1 MSAPRHGR
9 DPRDGGD
16 GQYRYAARTAAGE
29 LVRGCM
35 QAPSAEAVLASLRTR
50 ALFVTAV
57 DRETA
62 LARTLGRSLNV
73 GRPSRRAL
81 LAFFRSFSTLVRA
94 GVPMRRALEVAI
106 ERTSDGVLRESLR
119 SVLADIEHGSAL
131 GDAMERR
138 PRAFA
143 PLYVAM
149 VRAGEAGGIL
159 DDVLERLA
167 SLLERDADLRKKLR
181 AALAYPAVVVTAA
194 LGLVLFL
201 VARIV
206 PMFAQ
211 MFDAFHVELPVTTR
225 ALLALGIALQQP
237 AAWIAAAAVPAIG
250 GLVLFAAV
258 RTRRGALVLDHVRL
272 RLPVAGPLL
281 HKAITARIARM
292 LATLLRSGIELVGAI
307 AVVRPVAGSPAY
319 AAALDR
325 VDVALRAGEPLT
337 APLESSRLFDPLA
350 VALVRVGEETGLV
363 DEMLLKV
370 AAYFESDVEAAIATL
385 GAVLEPALI
394 VALGG
399 IVGFIVFSVFIPLY
413 ALIGSV
419 SK

>member
-1 MSAPRHGR
+1 
-9 DPRDGGD
+9 
-16 GQYRYAARTAAGE
+16 
-29 LVRGCM
+29 
-35 QAPSAEAVLASLRTR
+35 
-50 ALFVTAV
+50 
-57 DRETA
+57 
-62 LARTLGRSLNV
+62 
-73 GRPSRRAL
+73 
-81 LAFFRSFSTLVRA
+81 
-94 GVPMRRALEVAI
+94 
-106 ERTSDGVLRESLR
+106 
-119 SVLADIEHGSAL
+119 
-131 GDAMERR
+131 
-138 PRAFA
+138 
-143 PLYVAM
+143 LYVAM
-149 VRAGEAGGIL
+149 IRAGEAGGIL

-167 SLLERDADLRKKLR
+167 SFLERDADLRKKVR

-201 VARIV
+201 LARIV

-225 ALLALGIALQQP
+225 ALLAAGDALQQP
-237 AAWIAAAAVPAIG
+237 LTWIAGAVAAIVFATRTERG
-250 GLVLFAAV
+250 GLI
-258 RTRRGALVLDHVRL
+258 LDHARL
-272 RLPVAGPLL
+272 RLPIMGPLL

-292 LATLLRSGIELVGAI
+292 LATLLRSGIELVTAI
-307 AVVRPVAGSPAY
+307 GVVRSVAGSPAY
-319 AAALDR
+319 SAALER
-325 VDVALRAGEPLT
+325 VDAALRAGEPLT
-337 APLESSRLFDPLA
+337 APLEASRLFDPLA

-399 IVGFIVFSVFIPLY
+399 VVGFIVFSVFIPLY

>member
-1 MSAPRHGR
+1 VTAPQ
-9 DPRDGGD
+9 GGTAD
-16 GQYRYAARTAAGE
+16 HYRYTARTAAGE
-29 LVRGCM
+29 LVRGSM
-35 QAPSAEAVLASLRTR
+35 EAPSADAVLASLRTR

-57 DRETA
+57 DRENG
-62 LARTLGRSLNV
+62 LARTLARPLNL

-81 LAFFRSFSTLVRA
+81 LGFFRSFSTLVRA
-94 GVPMRRALEVAI
+94 GVPMRRALDVAI
-106 ERTSDGVLRESLR
+106 ERTTDGVLRESLR
-119 SVLADIEHGSAL
+119 AVLADVEHGASL

-167 SLLERDADLRKKLR
+167 TFLERDADLRKKVR
-181 AALAYPAVVVTAA
+181 SALAYPVVVLVAA

-201 VARIV
+201 IARIV
-206 PMFAQ
+206 PMFAR
-211 MFDAFHVELPVTTR
+211 MFDAFHAELPPTTR
-225 ALLALGIALQQP
+225 ALLALGTALQQP
-237 AAWIAAAAVPAIG
+237 VTWGLVAAVP
-250 GLVLFAAV
+250 VAAV
-258 RTRRGALVLDHVRL
+258 CTIFCAARTPGGALLLDRLRL
-272 RLPVAGPLL
+272 RLPVVGPLL
-281 HKAITARIARM
+281 HKAITARVARM
-292 LATLLRSGIELVGAI
+292 LATLLRSGIELVTAI
-307 AVVRPVAGSPAY
+307 GVVRPVAGSPAY
-319 AAALDR
+319 AAALEH
-325 VDVALRAGEPLT
+325 VDVALRAGDALT
-337 APLESSRLFDPLA
+337 TPLEASRLFDPLA

-394 VALGG
+394 VALGAV
-399 IVGFIVFSVFIPLY
+399 VGFIVFSIFIPLY
-413 ALIGSV
+413 SLIGSV

>member
-1 MSAPRHGR
+1 VSAA
-9 DPRDGGD
+9 
-16 GQYRYAARTAAGE
+16 QYRYAARTAAGE
-29 LVRGCM
+29 LVRGSM
-35 QAPSAEAVLASLRTR
+35 EAPSADAVLASLRTR
-50 ALFVTAV
+50 ALFVTSV
-57 DRETA
+57 DRESS
-62 LARTLGRSLNV
+62 LVRTLGRPLHL
-73 GRPSRRAL
+73 GRPARRAL
-81 LAFFRSFSTLVRA
+81 LGFFRSFSTLVRA

-119 SVLADIEHGSAL
+119 GVLADVEHGASL
-131 GDAMERR
+131 GDAMDRR

-159 DDVLERLA
+159 DDVLDRLA
-167 SLLERDADLRKKLR
+167 TFLERDADLRKKVR
-181 AALAYPAVVVTAA
+181 SALAYPAVVVVAA

-201 VARIV
+201 IARIV

-211 MFDAFHVELPVTTR
+211 MFDAFHAELPATTR
-225 ALLALGIALQQP
+225 ALLTAGVALQQP
-237 AAWIAAAAVPAIG
+237 VTWALVLLLPGAAVATIAC
-250 GLVLFAAV
+250 AA
-258 RTRRGALVLDHVRL
+258 RTRRGALLLDRLRL
-272 RLPVAGPLL
+272 RLPVIGPLL

-292 LATLLRSGIELVGAI
+292 LATLLRSGIELVTAI
-307 AVVRPVAGSPAY
+307 GVVRPVAGSPAY
-319 AAALDR
+319 AAALEQ
-325 VDVALRAGEPLT
+325 VDVALRAGDALT
-337 APLESSRLFDPLA
+337 APLEASRLFDPLA

-370 AAYFESDVEAAIATL
+370 ATYFESDVEAAIATL

-399 IVGFIVFSVFIPLY
+399 VVGFIVFSVFIPLY
-413 ALIGSV
+413 SLIGSV

>member
-1 MSAPRHGR
+1 VSAGHF
-9 DPRDGGD
+9 
-16 GQYRYAARTAAGE
+16 RYSARSAAGE
-29 LVRGCM
+29 LVRGSM
-35 QAPSAEAVLASLRTR
+35 EAPSADDVVANLRTR

-62 LARTLGRSLNV
+62 FVRTLGRPLNL
-73 GRPSRRAL
+73 GRASRRAL
-81 LAFFRSFSTLVRA
+81 LAFFRSFSTLIRA

-106 ERTSDGVLRESLR
+106 ERTGDGVLRESLR
-119 SVLADIEHGSAL
+119 SVAADIEHGTAL

-149 VRAGEAGGIL
+149 IRAGEAGGIL

-167 SLLERDADLRKKLR
+167 SFLERDADLRKKVR
-181 AALAYPAVVVTAA
+181 AALAYPAVVTLAA

-201 VARIV
+201 IARIV

-211 MFDAFHVELPVTTR
+211 MFDAFHADLPPTTR
-225 ALLALGIALQQP
+225 ALLTLGAALQQP
-237 AAWIAAAAVPAIG
+237 AAWVAGVGLTGALVAGVALAA
-250 GLVLFAAV
+250 
-258 RTRRGALVLDHVRL
+258 RTPRGALLLDRARL
-272 RLPVAGPLL
+272 CLPILGPLL
-281 HKAITARIARM
+281 HKSITARVARM
-292 LATLLRSGIELVGAI
+292 LATLLRSGIELVTAI
-307 AVVRPVAGSPAY
+307 AVVQPVAGSPAY
-319 AAALDR
+319 AAALAR

-337 APLESSRLFDPLA
+337 APLEAARLFDPLA

-363 DEMLLKV
+363 DEMLLKI
-370 AAYFESDVEAAIATL
+370 AAYFETDVEASIATL

-394 VALGG
+394 ATLGA

>member
-1 MSAPRHGR
+1 VSAAH
-9 DPRDGGD
+9 
-16 GQYRYAARTAAGE
+16 YRYSARTAAGE
-29 LVRGCM
+29 LVRGAM
-35 QAPSAEAVLASLRTR
+35 EAPTVEAVLANLRSR

-62 LARTLGRSLNV
+62 LARTVGRSLKL
-73 GRPSRRAL
+73 GRPARRAL
-81 LAFFRSFSTLVRA
+81 LAFFRSFSTLIRA

-106 ERTSDGVLRESLR
+106 ERTADGTLRESLR
-119 SVLADIEHGSAL
+119 SVLADIEHGTSL
-131 GDAMERR
+131 SDAMERR

-167 SLLERDADLRKKLR
+167 TLLERDADLRKKVR
-181 AALAYPAVVVTAA
+181 AALAYPVVVVTAA

-201 VARIV
+201 IARIV

-211 MFDAFHVELPVTTR
+211 MFDAFHVELPATTR
-225 ALLALGIALQQP
+225 ALLALGDALQRP
-237 AAWIAAAAVPAIG
+237 SAWVAGATVVAAVVIAPAAAA
-250 GLVLFAAV
+250 
-258 RTRRGALVLDHVRL
+258 RTPRGALLLDHMRL
-272 RLPVAGPLL
+272 RVPVVGPLL
-281 HKAITARIARM
+281 HKAVTARIARM
-292 LATLLRSGIELVGAI
+292 LATLLRSGIELVTAI
-307 AVVRPVAGSPAY
+307 GVVRPVAGSPAY

-337 APLESSRLFDPLA
+337 APLEASRLFDPLA

-399 IVGFIVFSVFIPLY
+399 VVGFIVFSVFIPLY

>member
-1 MSAPRHGR
+1 VSAA
-9 DPRDGGD
+9 
-16 GQYRYAARTAAGE
+16 QYRYAARTAAGE
-29 LVRGCM
+29 LVRGSM
-35 QAPSAEAVLASLRTR
+35 EAPSADAVLASLRTR
-50 ALFVTAV
+50 ALFVTSV
-57 DRETA
+57 DRESA
-62 LARTLGRSLNV
+62 LARTLGRPLHL

-81 LAFFRSFSTLVRA
+81 LGFFRSFSTLVRA
-94 GVPMRRALEVAI
+94 GVPLRRALDVTI

-119 SVLADIEHGSAL
+119 GVLADVEHGASLA
-131 GDAMERR
+131 DAMDRR

-159 DDVLERLA
+159 DDVLDRLA
-167 SLLERDADLRKKLR
+167 TFLERDADLRKKVR
-181 AALAYPAVVVTAA
+181 SALAYPAVVVVAA

-201 VARIV
+201 IARIV

-211 MFDAFHVELPVTTR
+211 MFDAFHAELPATTR
-225 ALLALGIALQQP
+225 ALLAAGVALQQP
-237 AAWIAAAAVPAIG
+237 VTWVLVLLLPAAAMTAVAC
-250 GLVLFAAV
+250 LA
-258 RTRRGALVLDHVRL
+258 RTRRGALLLDRVRL
-272 RLPVAGPLL
+272 RLPVIGPLL

-292 LATLLRSGIELVGAI
+292 LATLLRSGIELVTAI
-307 AVVRPVAGSPAY
+307 GVVRPVAGSPAY
-319 AAALDR
+319 AAALNQ
-325 VDVALRAGEPLT
+325 VDVALRAGDALT
-337 APLESSRLFDPLA
+337 TPLEASRLFDPLA

-394 VALGG
+394 VALGMV
-399 IVGFIVFSVFIPLY
+399 VGFIVFSVFIPLY
-413 ALIGSV
+413 SLIGSV